1 MTDPFASLALPAI
14 SGLTNYGS
22 ENLSGNAS
30 ATIKPGIYTQINAS
44 GNGTLTLSSG
54 IYIIEGGG
62 FTVSGNA
69 SVTGSGVTI
78 INAGSKYPTSGGTYG
93 AITLSGNGSYRLS
106 PPTTGPTPE
115 SSSSSHATIARPS
128 R

>member
-1 MTDPFASLALPAI
+1 MPDPLASLAEPST

-22 ENLSGNAS
+22 ESLSGNSS
-30 ATIKPGIYTQINAS
+30 ATIKPGIYSQISVS

-69 SVTGSGVTI
+69 SVTGSGVMI
-78 INAGSKYPTSGGTYG
+78 FNAGSKYPSTGGTYG
-93 AITLSGNGSYRLS
+93 GITLERQRLVQ
-106 PPTTGPTPE
+106 PE
-115 SSSSSHATIARPS
+115 PADDRDLRRDRDLPVAR
-128 R
+128 